1 MKISAFNGIPTVR
14 NYGYYKNNK
23 AQGADKNVSEQRQE
37 RNLLDYPK
45 NYRPSFGI
53 LETLGLA
60 LAYEV
65 VVWGGL
71 ACYFAISNKK
81 ERKEEQRFIAEQRKQ
96 NVQEIENKFHIST
109 KEAEKYHDN
118 YLKIA
123 QIEPNEDGDEIG
135 LNSVMGYGV
144 EKYKMAVDYITPLV
158 ANEKDLSMGGKVSNG
173 VLLYGPAGSG
183 KTYMAQKTCE
193 HLNYFGIKVE
203 DVNLTNND
211 HEKNAQMIT
220 EAFERGKERYE
231 ETGKYT
237 VLNFPRDLDN
247 FLPNRN
253 ARPAFTPE
261 VAAFLSAAEN
271 CAEKGVSWVGTAN
284 NPRDIDPAVLRAGR
298 TGMKIAIGNMKDF
311 AIADTLKYFL
321 IKNKED
327 KSAETLDYK
336 KVTDAMEEDL
346 LLFTPSELKLIV
358 ENAKSHKM
366 HPELFITA
374 DDLVR
379 EMHEYK
385 ENEFPTLASDELKKF
400 REDREYVVTF
410 EPEPEPE
417 PGSEPKP
424 KTEPE
429 PKPKTESTHLYDDS
443 FDPWC
448 TNFIG

>member
-1 MKISAFNGIPTVR
+1 MKIRAFNSIPTIK
-14 NYGYYKNNK
+14 NYGHYKSNK
-23 AQGADKNVSEQRQE
+23 MQSFEKNVNEQRQE

-45 NYRPSFGI
+45 NYRPSFGVLMEI
-53 LETLGLA
+53 ATV
-60 LAYEV
+60 LAYGIPLAYTAFV
-65 VVWGGL
+65 GGL
-71 ACYFAISNKK
+71 AYSGSKEEKRIAE
-81 ERKEEQRFIAEQRKQ
+81 ERKQK
-96 NVQEIENKFHIST
+96 VQEVSNELHIST
-109 KEAEKYHDN
+109 EEAEKYHDR
-118 YLKIA
+118 YLKVA
-123 QIEPNEDGDEIG
+123 QIPIKGDGNEIG

-144 EKYKMAVDYITPLV
+144 EKYKLAVDFITPLIV
-158 ANEKDLSMGGKVSNG
+158 KEKDYSSIRGRVSNG

-183 KTYMAQKTCE
+183 KTYMAEKACE
-193 HLNYFGIKVE
+193 HLEHFGVKVE
-203 DVNLTNND
+203 DVDLTNND

-220 EAFERGKERYE
+220 DAFERGKKRYE

-237 VLNFPRDLDN
+237 VLNFSRDLDN

-271 CAEKGVSWVGTAN
+271 CAKKGVSWVGTAN

-321 IKNKED
+321 MKNKEN

-366 HPELFITA
+366 HPDLFITA

-400 REDREYVVTF
+400 REDREYVATF

-417 PGSEPKP
+417 PETSP
-424 KTEPE
+424 T
-429 PKPKTESTHLYDDS
+429 SFDDS
-443 FDPWC
+443 EDWALYSEYHLW
-448 TNFIG
+448 